1 MVDWLRRPVV
11 SIAVVLAL
19 AGCSGGGSGDAG
31 EDAEVATAA
40 GTTSGVADGSSSAV
54 PMDPD
59 AVIEAPVVTD
69 DGRMLQPEG
78 HVGLWFE
85 MEPEDPLEH
94 LVWASQRYVGQ
105 KVVLQPVGDRAVLP
119 QWADMPDACDP
130 EVIARME
137 ALGLEELVDSE
148 TGIGLVQC
156 SLISDWSE
164 GVLGTAGSIL
174 WGARQVEDVQDEIGV
189 SASDDVTLISLKEGN
204 LADAI
209 GCTSIGIMSG
219 GKYVFY
225 VATGDVSKADQ
236 CRSSALAAQL
246 VINLMGG
253 SIYVQ
258 V

>member
-164 GVLGTAGSIL
+164 GVLGTSGSIL
-174 WGARQVEDVQDEIGV
+174 WGSRQATDVEEERLLPDVDVLTIIDIEKGKLAEGMGCVSMARF
-189 SASDDVTLISLKEGN
+189 
-204 LADAI
+204 
-209 GCTSIGIMSG
+209 SG
-219 GKYVFY
+219 RKYDFY
-225 VATGDVSKADQ
+225 VTTAEMQEKAQ
-236 CRSSALAAQL
+236 CRASRLVAQSL
-246 VINLMGG
+246 INAMGG
-253 SIYVQ
+253 SIYV
-258 V
+258 